1 MKQLK
6 MVGLMIF
13 WQIKSNLYERQALRE
28 KANNFQNTL
37 PDVQSDLAMQT
48 MKFRIIT
55 KIIFINILF

>member
-13 WQIKSNLYERQALRE
+13 WQIKSNLYEQQALRE
-28 KANNFQNTL
+28 KVNNFQNTL

-48 MKFRIIT
+48 MKDPYLFDFIT
-55 KIIFINILF
+55 LI

>member
-28 KANNFQNTL
+28 KVNNFQNTL